1 MSLKGT
7 KTAENLMKAFA
18 GESQAKNRYT
28 YAAKTAKK
36 EGFEQISALF
46 METALNEEEHA
57 KLFMKHMV
65 NNGLEGQAIEITA
78 AYPAAWAQK
87 DTLQNLQYAAD
98 GEHEEWD
105 ELYPEFAK
113 IADEEGFPAVAAT
126 FRLIAKIEKHHE
138 ERYRKLF
145 NAVKAHEMFK
155 KDGKVFWKCRKCGHI
170 HEGLEAPEKCPTCAH
185 PQGYFEVLCENY

>member
-7 KTAENLMKAFA
+7 RTAENLMKAFA

-28 YAAKTAKK
+28 YASKTAKK

-65 NNGLEGQAIEITA
+65 NNGIEGQVIEITA
-78 AYPAAWAQK
+78 GYPAAFAPK
-87 DTLQNLQYAAD
+87 DTLQNLKYAAD
-98 GEHEEWD
+98 GENEEWTI
-105 ELYPEFAK
+105 LYPEFAK
-113 IADEEGFPAVAAT
+113 VADEEGFTAIAAT
-126 FRLIAKIEKHHE
+126 FRLIASIEKHHE
-138 ERYRKLF
+138 ARYRKLY
-145 NAVKAHEMFK
+145 NAVQAHEIFK
-155 KDGKVFWKCRKCGHI
+155 RDGKVFWKCRKCGHI
-170 HEGLEAPEKCPTCAH
+170 SEGLVAPETCPTCHH